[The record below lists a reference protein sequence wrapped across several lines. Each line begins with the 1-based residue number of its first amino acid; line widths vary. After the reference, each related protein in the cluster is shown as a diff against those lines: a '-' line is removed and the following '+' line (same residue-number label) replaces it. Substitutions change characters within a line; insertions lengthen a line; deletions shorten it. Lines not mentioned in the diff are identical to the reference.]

1 MPDPIDALSQRW
13 KQNPDAAS
21 TIALCEAL
29 RGISRPTLVQQV
41 GEIATQ
47 KHSGQVPVLLAVA
60 RMYLTAQR
68 LSDAQGV
75 LVTAGKVAPR
85 DGSVYR
91 WLGEVLLRRGDAE
104 RAEKVLERA
113 TQLGSTDPD
122 TSLWLER
129 ARVFK
134 VVQAKAG
141 ARAVAMEI
149 AAAAVQPPRR
159 RDLAS
164 LDDEG
169 TTEVRTAVDVD
180 PEETGKFTKEPP
192 TMPFP
197 TPMGALRSELAYA
210 LLRAKNNVPDDLIAA
225 APAPVPAP
233 APAPVPTPAPAP
245 ARVPPPAL
253 PAARAKPNHQMTI
266 DSPTVSLT
274 PPLRPE
280 APPTPEPFAPHQ
292 VTART
297 APTPEPFYPE
307 ETVTKT
313 AVPPQKQGRVPTGP
327 SSRRMVEAAGAAAAA
342 PYRNEAPPGVPN
354 AKDVLDALSHAGV
367 FEPEGAMG
375 AVFRWDRPTEKTR
388 KRSSIVL
395 GVAMTLVVGA
405 GVGIFEYVT
414 DLRKKQHEE
423 AELILKTVEADILS
437 SRASVLPDVETRL
450 GHAFELD
457 SRSPRAALD
466 WLHERAMVGIVKS
479 GTEVAFEDSMAR
491 AKEVEVPEASYA
503 FARVAAFVFQGD
515 TAGAAGLMAKWD
527 GPAAD
532 DPWYQLMTGVTLER
546 AGDPRA
552 IERYAAAVKLAPDL
566 VVAQVLL
573 AQDTS
578 LESDPAKAADLGKQ
592 FRSKYADRPEGS
604 ALVAM
609 AWAKDPTRGEQAP
622 PEVADMAA
630 HAADLPLP
638 LATVP
643 HAVAALGAV
652 DKHDVASAKGEIEKG
667 LAVADGPGVAAWL
680 GSIALETRD
689 EALVQKAALS
699 AVGFSAV
706 YPPARV
712 LAARVAL
719 LGARFDQALKATED
733 LDANSPDVAVVRA
746 AAA

>member
-1 MPDPIDALSQRW
+1 
-13 KQNPDAAS
+13 
-21 TIALCEAL
+21 
-29 RGISRPTLVQQV
+29 
-41 GEIATQ
+41 
-47 KHSGQVPVLLAVA
+47 
-60 RMYLTAQR
+60 
-68 LSDAQGV
+68 
-75 LVTAGKVAPR
+75 
-85 DGSVYR
+85 
-91 WLGEVLLRRGDAE
+91 
-104 RAEKVLERA
+104 
-113 TQLGSTDPD
+113 
-122 TSLWLER
+122 
-129 ARVFK
+129 
-134 VVQAKAG
+134 
-141 ARAVAMEI
+141 
-149 AAAAVQPPRR
+149 
-159 RDLAS
+159 
-164 LDDEG
+164 
-169 TTEVRTAVDVD
+169 
-180 PEETGKFTKEPP
+180 
-192 TMPFP
+192 
-197 TPMGALRSELAYA
+197 
-210 LLRAKNNVPDDLIAA
+210 
-225 APAPVPAP
+225 
-233 APAPVPTPAPAP
+233 
-245 ARVPPPAL
+245 
-253 PAARAKPNHQMTI
+253 MTI

-746 AAA
+746 ATAYERLDVDGLGRALDGVPPEAKKLPFMNALVLAPEVLLGRASAAAGTKILEMSNDEAPWSDLVAMDLALDVGELEVADKIATTWKGSEDKPLRALRLSRLARYQNKIDVADTLSKTALESGTVTPRTLQERVFVLVAKNKPLEVAPLLAKYPLVLGPSAAWLGAYALASANKVSEAVAKTSSLDPPPAQSPLPARVIAAVALASMKEKRRAIEYVKGILATGIQDPDLVAAGVSLGFRRVDHAKRRATYE

>member
-1 MPDPIDALSQRW
+1 
-13 KQNPDAAS
+13 
-21 TIALCEAL
+21 
-29 RGISRPTLVQQV
+29 
-41 GEIATQ
+41 
-47 KHSGQVPVLLAVA
+47 
-60 RMYLTAQR
+60 
-68 LSDAQGV
+68 
-75 LVTAGKVAPR
+75 
-85 DGSVYR
+85 
-91 WLGEVLLRRGDAE
+91 
-104 RAEKVLERA
+104 
-113 TQLGSTDPD
+113 
-122 TSLWLER
+122 
-129 ARVFK
+129 
-134 VVQAKAG
+134 
-141 ARAVAMEI
+141 
-149 AAAAVQPPRR
+149 
-159 RDLAS
+159 
-164 LDDEG
+164 
-169 TTEVRTAVDVD
+169 
-180 PEETGKFTKEPP
+180 
-192 TMPFP
+192 
-197 TPMGALRSELAYA
+197 
-210 LLRAKNNVPDDLIAA
+210 
-225 APAPVPAP
+225 
-233 APAPVPTPAPAP
+233 
-245 ARVPPPAL
+245 
-253 PAARAKPNHQMTI
+253 
-266 DSPTVSLT
+266 
-274 PPLRPE
+274 
-280 APPTPEPFAPHQ
+280 
-292 VTART
+292 
-297 APTPEPFYPE
+297 
-307 ETVTKT
+307 
-313 AVPPQKQGRVPTGP
+313 
-327 SSRRMVEAAGAAAAA
+327 
-342 PYRNEAPPGVPN
+342 VPN

-746 AAA
+746 ATAYERLDVDGLGRALDGVPPEAKKLPFMNALVLAPEVLLGRASAAAGTKILEMSNDEAPWSDLVAMDLALDVGELEVADKIATTWKGSEDKPLRALRLSRLARYQNKIDVADTLSKTALESGTVTPRTLQERVFVLVAKNKPLEVAPLLAKYPLVLGPSAAWLGAYALASANKVSEAVAKTSSLDPPPAQSPLPARVIAAVALASMKEKRRAIEYVKGILATGIQDPDLVAAGVSLGFRRVDHAKRRATYE